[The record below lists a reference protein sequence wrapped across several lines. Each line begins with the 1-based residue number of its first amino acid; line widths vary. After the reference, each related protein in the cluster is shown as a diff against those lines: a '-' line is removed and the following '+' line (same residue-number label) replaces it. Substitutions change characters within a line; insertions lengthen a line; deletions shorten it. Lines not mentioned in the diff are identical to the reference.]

1 MARFNYKGHDI
12 YLRRSNSNDRTEY
25 NVFVDGQ
32 QVGKLND
39 VAFHVDKQ
47 YLAHE
52 PEPLSFKNFF
62 SPTKETCRLPDG
74 SELDLSL
81 KMKLDKDA
89 IGFTRCAITATVDGK
104 TLSHEPLHD
113 RSLGDLRR
121 VSQNYEQMGRLTDEQ
136 FLALKSLTEPVILHT
151 GRVNMPMYSEKFMPT
166 AYVDELQTQ
175 QALNGEGSLKSNRY
189 SDIRPGEHVFFDL
202 RCNNPLVRR
211 PSELYLN
218 NKTSYV
224 NRVEAS
230 VKEVYMSNTKDAV
243 ANIKRGT
250 MFTKPFTIEGQISV
264 YGKDGP
270 HTVNGVFTNI
280 DYRDEASRF
289 RNEIYNMTP
298 EQRTARME
306 AIRSLVEGVT
316 LAEYATIRDFND
328 RGVEIT
334 EDLLVE
340 IASRDGQW
348 QMDRETVQNMTLEQ
362 DSPVMSIDELEQGFS
377 LTAPII
383 DGEGNEWVQM
393 SIEETQQEQDYFGT
407 GSGDIEVE
415 ESQIGEAE
423 PEGPE
428 IGE

>member
-12 YLRRSNSNDRTEY
+12 YLRRSNPNDRTEY

-32 QVGKLND
+32 QVGRLND
-39 VAFHVDKQ
+39 VNFRVDKQ

-52 PEPLSFKNFF
+52 PEPLSFKSLF
-62 SPTKETCRLPDG
+62 SPAKETCRLPDG

-81 KMKLDKDA
+81 NMKLDKDA
-89 IGFTRCAITATVDGK
+89 TWFTSFVITATVDGK

-113 RSLGDLRR
+113 RSLEDLRR
-121 VSQNYEQMGRLTDEQ
+121 VSQNYEKMGRLTDEQ

-151 GRVNMPMYSEKFMPT
+151 GRVKASLYSEKFMPT
-166 AYVDELQTQ
+166 AYIDELQTQ
-175 QALNGEGSLKSNRY
+175 QSLNGQGSLKSSRCA
-189 SDIRPGEHVFFDL
+189 DIRPGEHVFFDL
-202 RCNNPLVRR
+202 RYHHPLAMR

-218 NKTSYV
+218 EKTSYV

-230 VKEVYMSNTKDAV
+230 VKEVYMSNTRDAV

-280 DYRDEASRF
+280 DYRKEASRF
-289 RNEIYNMTP
+289 RNEIDHMTP
-298 EQRTARME
+298 EQRVAHME
-306 AIRSLVEGVT
+306 AIRGLVEGVT
-316 LAEYATIRDFND
+316 LAEYATIRDLND

-334 EDLLVE
+334 EDLLVA
-340 IASRDGQW
+340 IASKDGQW
-348 QMDRETVQNMTLEQ
+348 QMDREAVQNMMLKQ
-362 DSPVMSIDELEQGFS
+362 DSPVMSIDELDQGFN
-377 LTAPII
+377 LTTPII
-383 DGEGNEWVQM
+383 GGEGNELVHTT
-393 SIEETQQEQDYFGT
+393 IEETQQERDGFNA
-407 GSGDIEVE
+407 GSDGVEVE
-415 ESQIGEAE
+415 ESQIEE
-423 PEGPE
+423 SEFEGPE